1 MTPVGQRDPP
11 APAVETPFLMPLP
24 APPDSEAEIVLQRR
38 LLRACRAAGGRL
50 KLADSLGTKLTGR
63 DLLTRI
69 LVAKRVLDRVLA
81 PDEKRVGVLL
91 PPTAAAAIVNAAL
104 ALSGRTAV
112 NLNYTLAQPLLDVCI
127 DRAGLRHVISSP
139 LFLSRVKLSV
149 GDRLLDAGDLKK
161 LATGIDKAMAFL
173 GATAVPLPLLER
185 MLGLH
190 RLRPDDI
197 LTIVF
202 TSGSTGDPKGVVL
215 SEENVCS
222 NVRAIDQLVH
232 LSPSDVALG
241 VLPFFHSYGYTTT
254 LWTPLVLEPAV
265 VYHTDPRDAQVVGR
279 LAREHHATI
288 LMATPTFLR
297 IYIRRTPAEDFS
309 TLEVVFGA
317 AEKLPR
323 EVSDAF
329 ERKFGMRPC
338 EAYGATEL
346 APLVAANVPLSR
358 HVPGRPADSR
368 EGTVGQPIAGC
379 RAKITDREGQ
389 QELPLGQ
396 DGLLWITGPNVMQGY
411 LDRADLT
418 AEVVK
423 DGWYCTGDIARLDP
437 EGFITI
443 TGRESRF
450 SKIGGE
456 MVPHISVEE
465 AVNLELGGADGD
477 LLAVVTAVPD
487 RSKGERLIVFHLP
500 TDRSIPD
507 LITKLRDRGLP
518 NLWVPS
524 ATSFAEIE
532 EIPVLGSGKLDLRRI
547 SELARERFAE
557 AEPS

>member
-1 MTPVGQRDPP
+1 
-11 APAVETPFLMPLP
+11 MPLP

-557 AEPS
+557 AKPS

>member
-81 PDEKRVGVLL
+81 PDEKREGVLL

-297 IYIRRTPAEDFS
+297 IYIRRTLAEDFS

>member
-1 MTPVGQRDPP
+1 
-11 APAVETPFLMPLP
+11 MPLL